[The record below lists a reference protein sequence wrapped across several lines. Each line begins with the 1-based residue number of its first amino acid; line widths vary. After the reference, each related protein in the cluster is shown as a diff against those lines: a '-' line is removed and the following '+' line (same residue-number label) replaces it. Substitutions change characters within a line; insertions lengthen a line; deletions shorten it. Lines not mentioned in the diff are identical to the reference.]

1 MDAAEVRDANA
12 AADNVRLR
20 RALRRTRAALR
31 QNDMALAL
39 RYIAEALG
47 DAEPPRPARGHLCAI
62 CGNRLRSVYQMEP
75 TGRWQGLAP
84 ERRRLCRACH
94 DAQP

>member
-20 RALRRTRAALR
+20 RALRRARAALL

-39 RYIAEALG
+39 RCIAEALT
-47 DAEPPRPARGHLCAI
+47 DPPRPSRGHLCAI
-62 CGNRLRSVYQMEP
+62 CGNRARSVYQMEP

>member
-20 RALRRTRAALR
+20 RGLRRARAALL
-31 QNDMALAL
+31 QNDVALAL
-39 RYIAEALG
+39 RRIAEALT
-47 DAEPPRPARGHLCAI
+47 DPPRPSRGHLCAI
-62 CGNRLRSVYQMEP
+62 CGNRARSVYQMEP